1 MKETVVVLG
10 SGYAGAGAIRSL
22 ERALDSDVKLVW
34 MSDVDHHLVLHESHR
49 CIRDPAVRE
58 HVVIPVEDI
67 KAPGTIF
74 RQATVADIEPDE
86 RRIQFEDGDSLA
98 YDYLLVGIG
107 TQTAF
112 YGIEGLEAN
121 AQTLKNLADAL
132 EIHDAVAE
140 LARVATRTDP
150 GQVVVGGAG
159 LTGIQVAGEIA
170 EYRDRQSA
178 PLDITLV
185 EGLDNVLPE
194 SDAGLQETVA
204 AKLADR
210 DIAVET
216 GSFISGVDS
225 TTIYIGEGQTM
236 DYDEL
241 IWTGGITGR
250 DPARRTSLA
259 KAERSHRIEATSTFR
274 TSDERVFAIGDA
286 ALIQQD
292 ESPPAPP
299 DAQAAW
305 QAAAHAGTNIDRAIR
320 DKELVEWSYHDKGR
334 VMSIGEDALAH
345 DVAGLPF
352 VDTFDG
358 FPARTL
364 KKAIAVR
371 WICHLTNNRR
381 AVRAWPKM

>member
-1 MKETVVVLG
+1 MEETVVVLG

-22 ERALDSDVKLVW
+22 EGAVDRDVELVW
-34 MSDVDHHLVLHESHR
+34 VSDVDHHLVLHESHR

-67 KAPGTIF
+67 KARRTTF
-74 RQATVADIEPDE
+74 REGNVTDIEPDE

-112 YGIEGLEAN
+112 YGIEGLEAH
-121 AQTLKNLADAL
+121 AHTIKNLADAL
-132 EIHDAVAE
+132 GIHEAIAE
-140 LARVATRTDP
+140 LARDATRTDH
-150 GQVVVGGAG
+150 GHVVVGGAG

-170 EYRDRQSA
+170 EYRDRLSA
-178 PLDITLV
+178 PLDITMV
-185 EGLDNVLPE
+185 EGLDNVLPG

-204 AKLADR
+204 AKLADK
-210 DIAVET
+210 DLAVET
-216 GSFISGVDS
+216 GSFISGVDPS
-225 TTIYIGEGQTM
+225 TIYIGDDRTM

-241 IWTGGITGR
+241 IWTGGITGHE
-250 DPARRTSLA
+250 PARRTDLT
-259 KAERSHRIEATSTFR
+259 KDERSHRIQATSTFR

-286 ALIQQD
+286 ALIEQED
-292 ESPPAPP
+292 SPPAPA

-305 QAAAHAGTNIDRAIR
+305 QAAAHVGTNIDRAIR
-320 DKELVEWSYHDKGR
+320 GKELVEWTYHDKGR

-352 VDTFDG
+352 VNTFDG
-358 FPARTL
+358 FPARAL

-371 WICHLTNNRR
+371 WIRHLTNTRR
-381 AVRAWPKM
+381 AMRAWPKM